1 MNLKYQ
7 LLLTALL
14 SSTLTSSAILL
25 FDLFYNNDKRKSL
38 DRSRFDN
45 DNKKVYDESLIREQL
60 SRNYSFLGDEG
71 MNKIRDAF
79 VIVIGLGGVGYR

>member
-60 SRNYSFLGDEG
+60 SRNYS
-71 MNKIRDAF
+71 
-79 VIVIGLGGVGYR
+79 